1 MPKLIELYIRQVL
14 IGFGLSAVFV
24 GLLLYTNVGNLW
36 HLVTNSNM
44 GIVAVIM
51 LFMANGIIFAGAQ
64 FAFTILRM
72 AEDEDDSSGG
82 KRQPEPVLEPA
93 LIPIPVRADDRR

>member
-24 GLLLYTNVGNLW
+24 SLLLYTNVGNLW
-36 HLVTNSNM
+36 HLVSTSSV
-44 GIVAVIM
+44 GVIAVIM
-51 LFMANGIIFAGAQ
+51 LFMFHGIVFAGAQ
-64 FAFTILRM
+64 FAFAILRM
-72 AEDEDDSSGG
+72 AEDEDDQSGG

-93 LIPIPVRADDRR
+93 LIPIPVKDERR